1 MFDRIVSKLLKL
13 GLVSCKLPSFSSA
26 QHAAW
31 HFLSGS
37 PLSLSLSVRSLLPHG
52 LRFRDV
58 WIVLCLHHFGC
69 ELLFFVCLFVCFLP
83 VNKNFFSPP
92 WDGELSDSDQY
103 VIYGVLSPVHQYLS
117 YSPFLTAHNHSQPAS
132 FTLLSYRSP
141 KIRQILW
148 STRWQRLSRISSP
161 KTPKT
166 TRLRTLTKKLEVLRM
181 MRILTQMR

>member
-58 WIVLCLHHFGC
+58 WIALCLHHFGC
-69 ELLFFVCLFVCFLP
+69 ELLFCFFCFLP
-83 VNKNFFSPP
+83 VNKNIFSRR
-92 WDGELSDSDQY
+92 WDGELIDSDQY
-103 VIYGVLSPVHQYLS
+103 VIYGVLSPVHQYPS

-132 FTLLSYRSP
+132 FTLLSYRSL

-166 TRLRTLTKKLEVLRM
+166 TRLRMLTKKLEVLRM